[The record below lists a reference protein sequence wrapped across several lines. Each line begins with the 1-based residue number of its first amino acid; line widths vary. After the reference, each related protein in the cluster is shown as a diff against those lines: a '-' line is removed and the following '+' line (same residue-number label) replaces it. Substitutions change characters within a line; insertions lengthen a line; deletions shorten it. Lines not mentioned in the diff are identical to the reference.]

1 MRFLKLIA
9 TLALPVVS
17 LSSTA
22 DEFYIDNG
30 ADFDASKNSDVA
42 VDQNTTGWLTE
53 LLHKYESNTTAL
65 CSAAELAGGCNI
77 NTSGGADLTSF
88 AAFMSS
94 LGTNGV
100 TDLSPL
106 DVLDASGPSDNNYS
120 ESWGI
125 TFSFNVEGTIE
136 GADLV
141 TNYTGGTVNF
151 YYYDL
156 STVATGN
163 ISTAVVELFTVD
175 VFGTSNSPGGQ
186 ILQGSISSFG
196 SGSING
202 VAITDFFNVGS
213 GTFASILEN
222 QQDLAVNIDYNT
234 DSNLVTIN
242 DNGDGTT
249 SLSGTHDGSVS
260 FAVVPEPFSV
270 ALFGLSLFVISA
282 FSRKKAIK

>member
-1 MRFLKLIA
+1 MRLFKLLA
-9 TLALPVVS
+9 TLVLPIVS

-42 VDQNTTGWLTE
+42 IDQNTTGWVTE
-53 LLHKYESNTTAL
+53 LLHKYDSNTTAF
-65 CSAAELAGGCNI
+65 CSAAELAGGCTV

-88 AAFMSS
+88 AAFLSS

-106 DVLDASGPSDNNYS
+106 DVLDVSGPSDNGYS

-125 TFSFNVEGTIE
+125 TFSFDIEGTIQ
-136 GADLV
+136 GPDLV
-141 TNYTGGTVNF
+141 TDYNSGTVNF

-156 STVATGN
+156 TTLATGDV
-163 ISTAVVELFTVD
+163 STALIELFTVD
-175 VFGTSNSPGGQ
+175 VFGTFNSPGGQ
-186 ILQGSISSFG
+186 ILQGLVSSFG

-202 VAITDFFNVGS
+202 VAITDFFNVSS

-222 QQDLAVNIDYNT
+222 QQDIVVNIDYNT
-234 DSNLVTIN
+234 DANLVTIN

-270 ALFGLSLFVISA
+270 AMFGLSLFVISA
-282 FSRKKAIK
+282 FSRKKAMK

>member
-53 LLHKYESNTTAL
+53 LLHKYDSNTTAL

-106 DVLDASGPSDNNYS
+106 DVLDVSGPSDNNYS

-270 ALFGLSLFVISA
+270 ALFGLSLFAISA
-282 FSRKKAIK
+282 FSRKKALK